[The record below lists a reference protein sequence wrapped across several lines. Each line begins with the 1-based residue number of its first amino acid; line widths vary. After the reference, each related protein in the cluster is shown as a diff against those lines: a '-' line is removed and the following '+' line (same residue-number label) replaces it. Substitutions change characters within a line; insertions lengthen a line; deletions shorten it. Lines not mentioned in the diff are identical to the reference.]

1 MHPELDIEEAL
12 QRDDL
17 VFIDV
22 RTPSEFGRAS
32 IPGAV
37 NIPLFDD
44 RQFRELG
51 AIYRNRGE
59 KAARLA
65 GLALAAPK
73 LPELVEQIRTAS
85 GAKTPLIY
93 CWRGGLRSLSLYQIL
108 NLAGVPALRLRGG
121 YRAFRRYVNARLRD
135 FSLQSEILVLHGLTG
150 VGKTALI
157 RALARKGYAAL
168 DLEGLARHRGSV
180 FGAVG
185 IQPRSQRDFE
195 ALLLQ
200 KLQRF
205 KDSPYLVLEGEGK
218 RIGNI
223 HLPPFLTRAMEE
235 GKHLLL
241 TAPLPVRVERIL
253 EDYLAIPPS
262 PEVVEEIREALLSLR
277 RRLGARQGGASV
289 QPAGGGRV
297 SPGGGNP
304 LYRLLRPP
312 LQRRPP
318 REPPLLQGGGL
329 HQPGPG
335 PGGNGP
341 SHRGTLRRLSPGRW
355 KGVCPIMN
363 PYNAVHALAAALRQ
377 SEEYK
382 NYKEAQEALKNDPSA
397 KNMLLDFRRQQLQL
411 QKQQLSGISLAPEQ
425 VEKMKKLYEIISLN
439 LIVRRFLEAEHRLL
453 TLFQDIQKIIAEVT
467 GEVFDP
473 ELLGLD
479 EIDENSEGSEEES

>member
-262 PEVVEEIREALLSLR
+262 PEVVEEIREALVSLR
-277 RRLGARQGGASV
+277 RRLGAGKV
-289 QPAGGGRV
+289 E
-297 SPGGGNP
+297 
-304 LYRLLRPP
+304 LL
-312 LQRRPP
+312 
-318 REPPLLQGGGL
+318 
-329 HQPGPG
+329 
-335 PGGNGP
+335 
-341 SHRGTLRRLSPGRW
+341 
-355 KGVCPIMN
+355 C
-363 PYNAVHALAAALRQ
+363 
-377 SEEYK
+377 
-382 NYKEAQEALKNDPSA
+382 
-397 KNMLLDFRRQQLQL
+397 
-411 QKQQLSGISLAPEQ
+411 SL
-425 VEKMKKLYEIISLN
+425 
-439 LIVRRFLEAEHRLL
+439 LEAEEYHQVAEILCTDYYDRLYN
-453 TLFQDIQKIIAEVT
+453 DAR
-467 GEVFDP
+467 P
-473 ELLGLD
+473 ESRPFFKVVDCTNLD
-479 EIDENSEGSEEES
+479 LALEEMARLIEERYAAYPLADGKECAQ

>member
-253 EDYLAIPPS
+253 EDYLAIPP
-262 PEVVEEIREALLSLR
+262 PR
-277 RRLGARQGGASV
+277 RWWRRS
-289 QPAGGGRV
+289 GRRFY
-297 SPGGGNP
+297 P
-304 LYRLLRPP
+304 
-312 LQRRPP
+312 
-318 REPPLLQGGGL
+318 
-329 HQPGPG
+329 
-335 PGGNGP
+335 
-341 SHRGTLRRLSPGRW
+341 
-355 KGVCPIMN
+355 C
-363 PYNAVHALAAALRQ
+363 AAAWAPARW
-377 SEEYK
+377 SFCAACWRRK
-382 NYKEAQEALKNDPSA
+382 SITRWRKSSVPTITTAFTTTPAPRAAPSS
-397 KNMLLDFRRQQLQL
+397 RWWT
-411 QKQQLSGISLAPEQ
+411 APTWTWPWRKWPVSSRNATPPIPWPMERS
-425 VEKMKKLYEIISLN
+425 VPNNEPL
-439 LIVRRFLEAEHRLL
+439 
-453 TLFQDIQKIIAEVT
+453 
-467 GEVFDP
+467 
-473 ELLGLD
+473 
-479 EIDENSEGSEEES
+479 